1 MKFMNLY
8 IVITIILVSVLTF
21 IAWSQTFGAPWV
33 PTPYKTVHLML
44 EMAGVRPGVVVYDLG
59 SGDGRVI
66 IEAARSFGA
75 RAVGIEIDPT
85 RYLWTKIKISM
96 LNLQDDVQVLFG
108 NFFLKDLRYADV
120 VTVYLLQGT
129 NVKLM
134 EKLENELRP
143 GTRVV
148 SNTFI
153 FPGWKIIRQDSKAQI
168 YVYRV

>member
-1 MKFMNLY
+1 MNLY
-8 IVITIILVSVLTF
+8 IAITIAVMSFLIF
-21 IAWSQTFGAPWV
+21 IAWSQIFGAPWV
-33 PTPYKTVHLML
+33 PTPYKKVHMML
-44 EMAGVRPGVVVYDLG
+44 EMAEVKPGEIVYDLG

-66 IEAARSFGA
+66 IDAARSFGA
-75 RAVGIEIDPT
+75 KSVGIEIDPI

-96 LNLQDDVQVLFG
+96 LNLQDDVQILFG
-108 NFFLKDLRYADV
+108 NFFLKDLRHADV
-120 VTVYLLQGT
+120 VTVYLLQKT

-134 EKLENELRP
+134 EKLENELQP

-153 FPGWKIIRQDSKAQI
+153 FPGWKIIKQDSKAEI